1 MHLRRLELQGFKSF
15 ASRTEFAFPTGIT
28 AIVGPNGS
36 GKSNVADAIRWALG
50 EQSVRALRG
59 SSTSDMIFSGASKRA
74 QAGLAEVS
82 VTLDNSDGWLPVDYT
97 EVTIGRRAHRSGD
110 NEYILNDTKV
120 RLRDIDRLLAES
132 GLGQR
137 SYTVIGQG
145 LVDAALSQR
154 PQERRTLF
162 EEAAGVAA
170 YRTERERAARQL
182 DETGR
187 NLERVHDILNEIS
200 PRLKRLERQADRYR
214 EYERINAHLLRQQRT
229 WYGYHWGQAQDRLR
243 TSQER
248 ERALENTL
256 SIRHQK
262 VEGISS
268 QLSLLRQH
276 QTELRASLRDSYR
289 QTADLHDQMDSAQQE
304 LAALTERVS
313 LLATQREELLQGL
326 DPLLVQL
333 ESQEQRAETART
345 ELEEITSRV
354 TAQEE
359 RVASMEQELDSLRE
373 RMVHQADKRA
383 QISTQIETLQDHQKE
398 LETAQAETR
407 AAQTRLETE
416 QSLLARMREEGSV
429 LTQGARSIIQANL
442 PGVKGVLGALIQ
454 VPEEWEAAIEA
465 ALGPRAQAVVVR
477 DWQVVSEARQALE
490 QDQRAILFPL
500 ADLRADSMP
509 RIKVPPENT
518 LCAADVVTCESDLR
532 TAVGLLLGNTL
543 LVDDLPSARALLGE
557 LLPGTQCVTRS
568 GEIVASSGTVT
579 IGSGSGGI
587 LSQERTW
594 RELPQKLQDLERRQT
609 ELETEASQVTDKLT
623 TLTVALTEVELAE
636 TEATQAVAQ
645 AEGGP
650 LVKAR
655 TDLAVARQALESQQ
669 LLLQREMT
677 DLERLKSQTTAIQS
691 QAEELE
697 TKQTSAE
704 ERLAELQL
712 QTTEF
717 KHELG
722 QVRAQIG
729 PAEDELTRLTEEQE
743 QVETAE
749 RTERSRVRQMEE
761 RVSTARLE
769 TVRNRDRLDQLQER
783 IQEDLGLVELEV
795 TDEVTAQTPL
805 PLRPLVSQLP
815 VVDALPE
822 GIEQEIRRQKA
833 RLRQLGPINP
843 GSHDEYS
850 ETLERY
856 QFLTEQ
862 VTDLQETSTR
872 LRGVI
877 AELDDLMKVAF
888 RDTFVAIA
896 AEFEN
901 TFTTLFNGGSA
912 RLELTDPEDMM
923 QTGVDIVARPPGKR
937 LQGLALLSGGERS
950 LTAAALI
957 FAILRVRPTPFCV
970 LDEVDAMLDEANV
983 SRFRTMLK
991 ELAAETQVVII
1002 THNRHT
1008 VEAADNVYGVSMGS
1022 DGISKIVSLKL
1033 DGQEQGN

>member
-154 PQERRTLF
+154 PQERRALF

-170 YRTERERAARQL
+170 YRAERERAARQL

-187 NLERVHDILNEIS
+187 NLERVQDILGEIS
-200 PRLKRLERQADRYR
+200 PRLKRLEKQADRYR
-214 EYERINAHLLRQQRT
+214 EYERISAHLLRQQRT
-229 WYGYHWGQAQDRLR
+229 WYGFHWGQAQDRLR
-243 TSQER
+243 TSHER
-248 ERALENTL
+248 ERALDNTL
-256 SIRHQK
+256 SIRRQK
-262 VEGISS
+262 VDEISN
-268 QLSLLRQH
+268 QLGLLRHH

-289 QTADLHDQMDSAQQE
+289 QTADLHDQMDTAQQE

-313 LLATQREELLQGL
+313 LLADQREELLQGL

-333 ESQEQRAETART
+333 ESQEQRTDATHT
-345 ELEEITSRV
+345 ELDEIKSKV

-359 RVASMEQELDSLRE
+359 RVTAMEQELDSLRE
-373 RMVHQADKRA
+373 QMVYQADQRA
-383 QISTQIETLQDHQKE
+383 QIGIQIESLQDRRQE
-398 LETAQAETR
+398 LETALSETT
-407 AAQTRLETE
+407 AAQTRLEAE
-416 QSLLARMREEGSV
+416 QSLLAQMREEGSV

-442 PGVKGVLGALIQ
+442 PGVKGLLGALIH
-454 VPEEWEAAIEA
+454 VPQEWETAIEA

-500 ADLRADSMP
+500 TELEADSVQK
-509 RIKVPPENT
+509 IDIPPDET
-518 LCAADVVTCESDLR
+518 LCAADIVSCESDLR

-543 LVDDLPSARALLGE
+543 LVDDLATAKALKSG
-557 LLPGTQCVTRS
+557 LLPGTQCVTRF
-568 GEIVASSGTVT
+568 GEIVSSSGTVT
-579 IGSGSGGI
+579 IGNGSGGI

-594 RELPQKLQDLERRQT
+594 RELPQKLEDLKHQQAK
-609 ELETEASQVTDKLT
+609 LETEMSQIADKLS
-623 TLTVALTEVELAE
+623 TLSVALAEVELAE
-636 TEATQAVAQ
+636 TEATQAVTQ

-650 LVKAR
+650 LVEAR
-655 TDLAVARQALESQQ
+655 TDLAVARQALQSQQ
-669 LLLQREMT
+669 LLLQRET
-677 DLERLKSQTTAIQS
+677 TELERLKSQTDARRA
-691 QAEELE
+691 QAEDVEK
-697 TKQTSAE
+697 KQASAQ
-704 ERLAELQL
+704 ERLSELQK

-743 QVETAE
+743 QVEAAE
-749 RTERSRVRQMEE
+749 RTARTRVRQMEE
-761 RVSTARLE
+761 RVNTSRLE

-783 IQEDLGLVELEV
+783 ILEDLGLVELEV

-815 VVDALPE
+815 VVDELPE

-843 GSHDEYS
+843 GSHAEYS
-850 ETLERY
+850 ETLERH

-862 VTDLQETSTR
+862 VTDLRETSSR
-872 LRGVI
+872 LREVI
-877 AELDDLMKVAF
+877 SELDELMKVAF
-888 RDTFVAIA
+888 RETFAAIA
-896 AEFEN
+896 TEFES

-912 RLELTDPEDMM
+912 RLELTDPDDMM
-923 QTGVDIVARPPGKR
+923 LTGVDIVARPPGKR

-957 FAILRVRPTPFCV
+957 FAILRVCPTPFCV

-983 SRFRTMLK
+983 ARFRTMLK

-1033 DGQEQGN
+1033 EGQEQAK